1 MNNNTNLKKA
11 ASKTAGLLEA
21 VEKEEDIWKINW
33 SDLSIKQK
41 MGQGNFGAVM
51 KVRPL
56 SCCRPISWVLR

>member
-33 SDLSIKQK
+33 ADLSIKQK

-51 KVRPL
+51 KVPSPNTL
-56 SCCRPISWVLR
+56 GQLYGH